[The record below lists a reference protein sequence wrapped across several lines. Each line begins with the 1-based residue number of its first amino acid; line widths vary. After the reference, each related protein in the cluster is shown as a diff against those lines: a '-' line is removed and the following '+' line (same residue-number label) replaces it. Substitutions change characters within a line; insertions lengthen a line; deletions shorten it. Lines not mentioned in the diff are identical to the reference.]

1 MLVEN
6 TMFGDKDKIA
16 EAIERLKFAYNKMA
30 VPQNLGP
37 LYVAFSGGKDSIVI
51 AELAKM
57 AKVPYELHYNVT
69 GIDPKEVLQFMKENY
84 KELIWHRP
92 DPEKTIWKLIVKKH
106 MPPTRLIRYC
116 CSELKEKGGA
126 GRVTVTGVR
135 WAESNRR
142 KNNRKPYETGATK
155 KEDRMLF
162 NDNAEDR
169 KLFEQCI
176 LKGKFI
182 CNPIID
188 WTDKDVWDF
197 IKHRNLKYCS
207 LYDNGFKRIGCIG
220 CPMAPVHMRVKEL
233 NAYPGFK
240 KKYIQSFQKMLEAM
254 PDKAKDW
261 QSGQDV
267 FNWWLY
273 GEKSK
278 IKKSLYNNSLLE
290 N

>member
-16 EAIERLKFAYNKMA
+16 EAIDRLKFAYEKVA
-30 VPQNLGP
+30 VPKNLGK

-51 AELAKM
+51 AELCKLAG
-57 AKVPYELHYNVT
+57 VPYELHYNVT
-69 GIDPKEVLQFMKENY
+69 GIDPGEVLQFMKENY
-84 KELIWHRP
+84 KELIWHMPEP
-92 DPEKTIWKLIVKKH
+92 DKTIWKLIVKKH

-135 WAESNRR
+135 WAESNKR
-142 KNNRKPYETGATK
+142 KNNRTAFETFNK
-155 KEDRMLF
+155 NKMLF
-162 NDNAEDR
+162 NDNSEDR
-169 KLFEQCI
+169 RLFEQCM
-176 LKGKFI
+176 LKGKFVI
-182 CNPIID
+182 NPIID
-188 WTDKDVWDF
+188 WTDADVWNF
-197 IKHRNLKYCS
+197 IKQQNLKYCS
-207 LYDNGFKRIGCIG
+207 LYDKGFKRIGCVG

-254 PDKAKDW
+254 PEKTKDW
-261 QSGQDV
+261 KTGEDV
-267 FNWWLY
+267 YNWWLF

-278 IKKSLYNNSLLE
+278 IKKSLYNGSLLD
-290 N
+290 NL